1 MQGNENQQGIQGQGM
16 QGQGAQQGVQQG
28 SQMNGQGERV
38 TEENLLNLALN
49 ETKLMAGSINTYI
62 LEASNDALR
71 RDYMTVLGD
80 IYSQQK
86 QLFDCMEQKGYYQ
99 LTDATAE
106 EIRQTRAKF
115 QNANG

>member
-1 MQGNENQQGIQGQGM
+1 MAFKQDMQGTQNM
-16 QGQGAQQGVQQG
+16 QGQQAQQGAQSQQSG
-28 SQMNGQGERV
+28 MSGQGVQV
-38 TEENLLNLALN
+38 TEESLLNLALN

-62 LEASNDALR
+62 LEASDDALR

-106 EIRQTRAKF
+106 EVAETRAKF
-115 QNANG
+115 QKAGN

>member
-1 MQGNENQQGIQGQGM
+1 MQGNENQQGM
-16 QGQGAQQGVQQG
+16 QGQGAQQGTQQG
-28 SQMNGQGERV
+28 AQMNGQGGRV
-38 TEENLLNLALN
+38 TEESLLNLALN

-62 LEASNDALR
+62 LEASNDAIR

-80 IYSQQK
+80 IHSQQK

-106 EIRQTRAKF
+106 EIQQTRAKF

>member
-1 MQGNENQQGIQGQGM
+1 MAFNQNMQGAQNQQGSM
-16 QGQGAQQGVQQG
+16 SGQGAQ
-28 SQMNGQGERV
+28 V
-38 TEENLLNLALN
+38 TEESLMNLALN

-62 LEASNDALR
+62 LEASDDALR

-99 LTDATAE
+99 LADATAE
-106 EIRQTRAKF
+106 EVAQTRAKF
-115 QNANG
+115 QNAGN

>member
-1 MQGNENQQGIQGQGM
+1 MQGGNQNQNAQSQ
-16 QGQGAQQGVQQG
+16 QARGAQNA
-28 SQMNGQGERV
+28 QMNGQGGQV

-49 ETKLMAGSINTYI
+49 ETKLMAASINTYI

-106 EIRQTRAKF
+106 EIQQTRAKF
-115 QNANG
+115 QNVSG

>member
-1 MQGNENQQGIQGQGM
+1 MTVAFDQNMQNRQGSQNQQSGM
-16 QGQGAQQGVQQG
+16 NGQGAQV
-28 SQMNGQGERV
+28 S
-38 TEENLLNLALN
+38 EESLLNLVLN

-62 LEASNDALR
+62 LEASDDALR

-106 EIRQTRAKF
+106 DVALTRAKF
-115 QNANG
+115 QNAGN

>member
-1 MQGNENQQGIQGQGM
+1 MAFKQDMQGAQNIQGQQAKEGAQSQQGGM
-16 QGQGAQQGVQQG
+16 SGQGAQ
-28 SQMNGQGERV
+28 V
-38 TEENLLNLALN
+38 TEESLLNLVLN

-62 LEASNDALR
+62 LEASDDALG

-106 EIRQTRAKF
+106 EVAETRAKF
-115 QNANG
+115 QKAGN

>member
-1 MQGNENQQGIQGQGM
+1 MEAFNQNM
-16 QGQGAQQGVQQG
+16 QGQQGGQNQQNAQSQQSSMQSQGAQ
-28 SQMNGQGERV
+28 V
-38 TEENLLNLALN
+38 TEESLLNLALN

-62 LEASNDALR
+62 LEASDDALR

-99 LTDATAE
+99 LADATAE
-106 EIRQTRAKF
+106 EVAQTRAKF
-115 QNANG
+115 QNAGN

>member
-1 MQGNENQQGIQGQGM
+1 MQGGNQDQNA
-16 QGQGAQQGVQQG
+16 QGQGAQNQQSRG
-28 SQMNGQGERV
+28 AQMSGQGAHV

-49 ETKLMAGSINTYI
+49 ETKLMAASINTYI

-115 QNANG
+115 QNVSG

>member
-1 MQGNENQQGIQGQGM
+1 MQTGDQNRGNQQNSMSGQGTD
-16 QGQGAQQGVQQG
+16 
-28 SQMNGQGERV
+28 V
-38 TEENLLNLALN
+38 TEESLMNLALN

-99 LTDATAE
+99 LSDATAQ
-106 EIRQTRAKF
+106 EIEQTRAKF
-115 QNANG
+115 QNANK

>member
-1 MQGNENQQGIQGQGM
+1 MSFKQDM
-16 QGQGAQQGVQQG
+16 QGAQNMQGAQSQQGAQNMQGSMSGQGVQ
-28 SQMNGQGERV
+28 V
-38 TEENLLNLALN
+38 TEESLMNLVLN

-62 LEASNDALR
+62 LEASDDTLR

-99 LTDATAE
+99 LSDATAE
-106 EIRQTRAKF
+106 EVAGIRAKF
-115 QNANG
+115 QNTGN

>member
-1 MQGNENQQGIQGQGM
+1 MTVAFDQNMQNR
-16 QGQGAQQGVQQG
+16 QG
-28 SQMNGQGERV
+28 SQNQQSAQSQQSGMNGQGV
-38 TEENLLNLALN
+38 QVSEESLLNLVLN

-62 LEASNDALR
+62 LEASDDALR

-106 EIRQTRAKF
+106 DVAQTRAKF
-115 QNANG
+115 QNAGN

>member
-1 MQGNENQQGIQGQGM
+1 MAGNQNMQNQQGAQNM
-16 QGQGAQQGVQQG
+16 QGAQNVQG
-28 SQMNGQGERV
+28 SANGRGAQV
-38 TEENLLNLALN
+38 TEESLLNLALN

-62 LEASNDALR
+62 LEASDDALR

-99 LTDATAE
+99 LTDATAQE
-106 EIRQTRAKF
+106 VEQTRAKF
-115 QNANG
+115 QNAGN